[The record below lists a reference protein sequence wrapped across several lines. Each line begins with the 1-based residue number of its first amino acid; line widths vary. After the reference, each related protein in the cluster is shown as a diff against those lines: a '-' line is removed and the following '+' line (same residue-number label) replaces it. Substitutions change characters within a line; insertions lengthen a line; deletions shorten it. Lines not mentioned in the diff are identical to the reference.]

1 MSTSENKA
9 KVQGVE
15 APGATANKASFAVP
29 TSSREAG
36 GMSILDPLAE
46 KARIAGLRV
55 IRDEEA

>member
-1 MSTSENKA
+1 MK
-9 KVQGVE
+9 